1 MITIYHVANARSTR
15 SVWLAYEL
23 GLDFEIV
30 EMKFTMAALRAPEY
44 LSVSPLGR
52 VPALRDGDLTIFES
66 GAICQYLCETYDDGK
81 LHRPPGHP
89 ERAEWL
95 QWVHYAETIAVHS
108 AALVQQQV
116 FIAPDK
122 RSEVVIKLESK
133 RLEKGPRSPRSKSR
147 VAGLR
152 AAEWIFSGRHFRRL
166 QRPSRQHIDRNRQA
180 AQCHRLPQASRQAR
194 RLQQSDRNSLDVGC
208 GRAPTAVVRSMTRQ

>member
-1 MITIYHVANARSTR
+1 M
-15 SVWLAYEL
+15 
-23 GLDFEIV
+23 
-30 EMKFTMAALRAPEY
+30 
-44 LSVSPLGR
+44 
-52 VPALRDGDLTIFES
+52 
-66 GAICQYLCETYDDGK
+66 CETYDDGK

-133 RLEKGPRSPRSKSR
+133 RLEKALEVLDQNLASRDYVLRS
-147 VAGLR
+147 G
-152 AAEWIFSGRHFRRL
+152 F
-166 QRPSRQHIDRNRQA
+166 QRPT
-180 AQCHRLPQASRQAR
+180 LPSVTASISPAH
-194 RLQQSDRNSLDVGC
+194 
-208 GRAPTAVVRSMTRQ
+208 

>member
-133 RLEKGPRSPRSKSR
+133 RLEKALEVLDQNLASRDYVLRSGFS
-147 VAGLR
+147 
-152 AAEWIFSGRHFRRL
+152 AADTSVGYSVHLASTLIETDKLHNVTAYHRRL
-166 QRPSRQHIDRNRQA
+166 
-180 AQCHRLPQASRQAR
+180 AR
-194 RLQQSDRNSLDVGC
+194 RDAFNK
-208 GRAPTAVVRSMTRQ
+208 AIETA